1 MAAKSLQK
9 RIVDRVASTLGIN
22 ISGMVREEAAR
33 LVEERVAELETELVY
48 ALEELQDLKEPGWR
62 LLGDT
67 GHQKDYTWEDYERVI
82 KEAWA
87 AFVLNP
93 YAKRQIRYGAAFLV
107 GRGFS
112 VRGATDEIQEIIDE
126 FVDDPKNK

>member
-1 MAAKSLQK
+1 
-9 RIVDRVASTLGIN
+9 
-22 ISGMVREEAAR
+22 
-33 LVEERVAELETELVY
+33 
-48 ALEELQDLKEPGWR
+48 
-62 LLGDT
+62 
-67 GHQKDYTWEDYERVI
+67 
-82 KEAWA
+82 AWA

-126 FVDDPKNK
+126 FVDDPKNKWELKRREIANRFMIEGDCFVILYVNTINGSVIIRDVESLEIRDIIVDENDPDRLVALHRVYTKRRYDFQRRQWVEEE